1 MINDGTAPLLASA
14 AERDVENGGSEE
26 EVAVSNL
33 RERNNACPTTNN
45 INGSAN
51 LPFNLN
57 TRFAADRTYLAA
69 DRTVIAWVRT
79 AMSMIGFGV
88 TLAEGADYLESQ
100 GLVENARTLYMFG
113 ILFVGSAWIGLVLV
127 IVQNIRLERRI
138 AATGYPREESAPL
151 GLSMAIFM
159 LVVCAAGVFVVLRDE
174 FGVRQ

>member
-1 MINDGTAPLLASA
+1 MINDGMTPLLSSA
-14 AERDVENGGSEE
+14 LERDAENGGSA
-26 EVAVSNL
+26 EVAESNL
-33 RERNNACPTTNN
+33 RERNNACPTTD
-45 INGSAN
+45 INGSSN

-88 TLAEGADYLESQ
+88 TLAKGADYLESQ

-113 ILFVGSAWIGLVLV
+113 ILFVASAWIGLVLV

-159 LVVCAAGVFVVLRDE
+159 LVVCAVGIFVVLRDE
-174 FGVRQ
+174 FGIRQ